1 MTILIQQRW
10 RILCYWQLEC
20 RFFLFLWTLEKH
32 WHRWKGSEFWK
43 KTRCR
48 HNNASHLSSC
58 LIFALAAPLPWSSLA
73 PTLTFAMFHPQTP
86 PMHLSDTHSYQGKGS
101 GPLLSTSIFSWILV
115 WWFCPILFVLQYFQM
130 TSSLPSPSLSF
141 PPFLSSFLI
150 SFLPF
155 FHPLCLYIL
164 MSGLMKRKQTKDTA
178 GSQLT
183 GSDINTEESQMSVCK
198 LNLCMRCLWC
208 KPIIVIQCNNKG

>member
-1 MTILIQQRW
+1 MKNTLLLTVGMRV
-10 RILCYWQLEC
+10 LSV
-20 RFFLFLWTLEKH
+20 LWTLEKH

-48 HNNASHLSSC
+48 HNNTSPLSSC
-58 LIFALAAPLPWSSLA
+58 LIFAFSALSPGLSWLNPHFCHVSPPDSTNALKWHPL
-73 PTLTFAMFHPQTP
+73 
-86 PMHLSDTHSYQGKGS
+86 LSRKSS
-101 GPLLSTSIFSWILV
+101 GPLLSISIFSWILV

-183 GSDINTEESQMSVCK
+183 GSDINTEESQIMICK

-208 KPIIVIQCNNKG
+208 KPIIVIQCNNRG